1 MGVQFVMRIT
11 FLLLLTYGL
20 AEAAAPPMAVP
31 GCKDICGNVSIP
43 YPFGMTTA
51 GCYLNDWFKID
62 CSPGNGSSAG
72 NDSSVRAFLPSINME
87 VLEIKIPNP
96 INDGAFYSFLEPGIV
111 RVKMPNI
118 ISSNCTSTGAIN
130 GVVNM
135 TGGPFYFS
143 SYRNKFI
150 SVGCNNIALM
160 TGSDP
165 TVLVG
170 CNSDCDDKTMIERE
184 AKCSG
189 FNCCQTTVPYGNQV
203 FNANLKRKYEKNEG
217 IEKCKIA
224 FLAEKEWF
232 DSNITNPSYEV
243 PLLEDVPVTL
253 EWTVSNFSTL
263 TTTEAKERKADWFYT
278 NYDAMYYCCLGGYE
292 GNPYLNTGCQDINEC
307 EKDNTC
313 PNKSDCENTEGSY
326 NCDRGKTR
334 SKILKI
340 AIIVICTSF
349 GVLFLLLI
357 TWWLYKVIKK
367 RNKIKLKQKFFKR
380 NGGLLLQQQLSSNE
394 NNVQKAKLFNSKEL
408 ENATDRFNANR
419 ILGKGGQGT
428 VYKGMLIDGRIV
440 AIKKCNIVDEGNLE
454 QFINEII
461 ILSQINHRNVVKL
474 LGCCLETEVPLLVYE
489 FIPNGTLFQYL
500 HEENEDFPLLTWE
513 MRLRIATEIAGALS
527 YLHSAASLPIYHR
540 DIKSSNILLD
550 EKYRA
555 KVADFGTSKSV
566 AIDQTHVTTLVYG
579 TFGYLDPEY
588 FQTSQFTEKSDVYSF
603 GVVLVELLTG
613 EKPVS
618 LTRSQEGRNLSTYFV
633 HSLKENRLFD
643 ILDTQ
648 VSKVDNK
655 DEVMKI
661 ANLAK
666 RCLHFNG
673 KKRPTML
680 EIMME
685 LEGVQNVLPVQ
696 PNFEELEYVRNEEM
710 GPWNDVS
717 ISTTSCLE
725 SRTTSCLESR
735 TTSSSDILP
744 LLSIKSL

>member
-1 MGVQFVMRIT
+1 
-11 FLLLLTYGL
+11 
-20 AEAAAPPMAVP
+20 
-31 GCKDICGNVSIP
+31 
-43 YPFGMTTA
+43 
-51 GCYLNDWFKID
+51 
-62 CSPGNGSSAG
+62 
-72 NDSSVRAFLPSINME
+72 
-87 VLEIKIPNP
+87 
-96 INDGAFYSFLEPGIV
+96 
-111 RVKMPNI
+111 
-118 ISSNCTSTGAIN
+118 
-130 GVVNM
+130 
-135 TGGPFYFS
+135 
-143 SYRNKFI
+143 
-150 SVGCNNIALM
+150 
-160 TGSDP
+160 
-165 TVLVG
+165 
-170 CNSDCDDKTMIERE
+170 
-184 AKCSG
+184 
-189 FNCCQTTVPYGNQV
+189 
-203 FNANLKRKYEKNEG
+203 
-217 IEKCKIA
+217 
-224 FLAEKEWF
+224 
-232 DSNITNPSYEV
+232 
-243 PLLEDVPVTL
+243 
-253 EWTVSNFSTL
+253 
-263 TTTEAKERKADWFYT
+263 
-278 NYDAMYYCCLGGYE
+278 MY
-292 GNPYLNTGCQDINEC
+292 
-307 EKDNTC
+307 
-313 PNKSDCENTEGSY
+313 
-326 NCDRGKTR
+326 
-334 SKILKI
+334 
-340 AIIVICTSF
+340 AVICTSF

-394 NNVQKAKLFNSKEL
+394 NNVHKAKLFNSKEL
-408 ENATDRFNANR
+408 ENATDRFNENR

-440 AIKKCNIVDEGNLE
+440 AIKKCNTVDEGNLE

-500 HEENEDFPLLTWE
+500 HEENEEFPLLTWD
-513 MRLRIATEIAGALS
+513 MRLRIANEIAGALS

-550 EKYRA
+550 DKYRA
-555 KVADFGTSKSV
+555 KVADFGTSRSV

-648 VSKVDNK
+648 VSKVGNK
-655 DEVMKI
+655 DEILTI

-673 KKRPTML
+673 KKRPTMI

-685 LEGVQNVLPVQ
+685 LEGVQKISSVQ
-696 PNFEELEYVRNEEM
+696 PNVEELEYVGNEEM

-717 ISTTSCLE
+717 ISKSSCLE
-725 SRTTSCLESR
+725 SS
-735 TTSSSDILP
+735 TTSSSDVLP
-744 LLSIKSL
+744 LLSI